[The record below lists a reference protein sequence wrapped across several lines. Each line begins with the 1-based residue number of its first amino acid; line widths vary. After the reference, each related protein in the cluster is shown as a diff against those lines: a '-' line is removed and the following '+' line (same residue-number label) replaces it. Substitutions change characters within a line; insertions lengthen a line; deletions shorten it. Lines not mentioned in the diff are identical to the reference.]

1 MRNLENE
8 KKWAKEKYG
17 RLDTKLEKE
26 LVETFKKYLKNKNI
40 PYRQWVEQKIKEE
53 LKIK

>member
-17 RLDTKLEKE
+17 RLDTKLDKE
-26 LVETFKKYLKNKNI
+26 LVTQFKEYLKVKNI
-40 PYRQWVEQKIKEE
+40 PYRQWLENKIKEE
-53 LKIK
+53 LNK

>member
-17 RLDTKLEKE
+17 RLDTKLDKA
-26 LVETFKKYLKNKNI
+26 LVKKFKTYLKNKNI
-40 PYRQWVEQKIKEE
+40 PYRKWLEKKIKEE
-53 LKIK
+53 LK